1 MNLLIGLL
9 ILYTSEFN
17 KSKYTSTLLQDQ
29 LKKQNDEVHIMKK
42 KLKED
47 AIIKETVVQ
56 ELKLEHNKNCKFS
69 MSKSICY
76 ANNQIV

>member
-1 MNLLIGLL
+1 
-9 ILYTSEFN
+9 
-17 KSKYTSTLLQDQ
+17 
-29 LKKQNDEVHIMKK
+29 MKK